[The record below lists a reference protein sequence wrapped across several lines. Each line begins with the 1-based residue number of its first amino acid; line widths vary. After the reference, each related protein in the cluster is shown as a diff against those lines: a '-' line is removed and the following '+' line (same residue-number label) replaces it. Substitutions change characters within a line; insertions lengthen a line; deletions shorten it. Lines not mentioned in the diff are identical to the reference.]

1 MWAFESLGFAFREQS
16 VSDYGIDAH
25 AELIESDSATGRL
38 LGVQV
43 KSGQSYF
50 TESDGDNYVF
60 RADAKH
66 VDYWV
71 NHALPVLICLA
82 DLDNEVVYWQVINN
96 DTAESTGTNYRF
108 MIPKDQMVNEHS
120 LPALRD
126 MLTMVIP
133 QDRYTLLNLEDV
145 SHGTAKRYSF
155 KAVLNGTFSKS
166 ETASLVRQMTAEG
179 AERRYYRDHLVE
191 RRWGD
196 SDAEVVWVFV
206 YPSMNDYANNNF
218 YCRSLWVN
226 PSLPERERPTTY
238 QGENVGDGTIVDWN
252 SNYDLLADLF
262 SKQESTKEEYLR
274 EATPLIE
281 ELEAL
286 ILYFQQALSS
296 AKTPQLARH
305 EVVRRSQT
313 QLQQA
318 ARIYREV
325 NDLAGAPYECKEVDN
340 LLQQVAGSIDNIPV
354 LYSDSSMAKWSDE
367 NRLYQASEQIRDAA
381 STMEDLKYE
390 LRKIR

>member
-1 MWAFESLGFAFREQS
+1 MGAFESLGFAFREQS
-16 VSDYGIDAH
+16 ESDYGIDAH
-25 AELIESDSATGRL
+25 AELIEGETATGRL

-50 TESDGDNYVF
+50 SESVGDSYVF
-60 RADAKH
+60 RPDAKH

-71 NHALPVLICLA
+71 NHALPVLLCLA
-82 DLDNEVVYWQVINN
+82 DPDKNVVYWQVINN
-96 DTAESTGTNYRF
+96 ETAESTGTNYRL

-133 QDRYTLLNLEDV
+133 QDRYTLLNTNDV
-145 SHGTAKRYSF
+145 SHVTAKRYSF

-166 ETASLVRQMTAEG
+166 EIASLVRQMTAKG
-179 AERRYYRDHLVE
+179 AERRYYRNHLVE
-191 RRWGD
+191 KRWGD
-196 SDAEVVWVFV
+196 SDAEVVWVFA

-218 YCRSLWVN
+218 YCRSLWIN
-226 PSLPERERPTTY
+226 PSLPEHERPTTF

-262 SKQESTKEEYLR
+262 SKQESTKEEYLK

-286 ILYFQQALSS
+286 ILYFQQTLSS
-296 AKTPQLARH
+296 PERQQLARDAF
-305 EVVRRSQT
+305 VRRSQT

-318 ARIYREV
+318 GRIYREV
-325 NDLAGAPYECKEVDN
+325 NDLPGAPYECKEVDN
-340 LLQQVAGSIDNIPV
+340 LLQQVAGNIDNIPI
-354 LYSDSSMAKWSDE
+354 LYSDNSSANWSDAS
-367 NRLYQASEQIRDAA
+367 RLYQAVEQANDAA
-381 STMEDLKYE
+381 STMEGLRYE
-390 LRKIR
+390 LQKIR